1 MKKLDLFKISFAS
14 IISNKLRTM
23 LSMLGVVIGV
33 ITIILVV
40 AIGTWAQKQVEAQFK
55 SLNVNTILV
64 MANRGIELNQSH
76 VDLIKES
83 PYVSTS
89 AGFYRSNVSANS
101 SDATVGTVSLAG
113 LWITPDIFTIIS
125 LKFEAGGM
133 FDATVEKEKYVI
145 LGYGALTQLFPNQT
159 ASSVMNT
166 TVTINKKEYTVVG
179 VLKKSG
185 AGFWP
190 MTFDDAVY
198 FPIKTFES
206 FIVKQKPQL
215 QVIALA
221 KDTKYVAQAVEDI
234 TQKLTEALK
243 LDTGSNS
250 LRVIDAW
257 SSVSTAIENAK
268 TLTYLL
274 IGVASIVFIVSGIG
288 IMNVMFAS
296 VAERTKEIGILKS
309 IGANQS
315 SVLWQFLLESFILT
329 LFGSAIGVIVGEA
342 VIFFDPF
349 GTTLPLL
356 RSIYWDGMAV
366 IFAMMTGI
374 FFGWYPAWRAS
385 KLDPVDALRL

>member
-1 MKKLDLFKISFAS
+1 MKKTDLFIIAFSS
-14 IISNKLRTM
+14 IVSNKTRTA
-23 LSMLGVVIGV
+23 LSMLGVIIGV

-40 AIGTWAQKQVEAQFK
+40 AIGTGAQKQVQDQFK
-55 SLNVNTILV
+55 SLNVNTIMV
-64 MANRGIELNQSH
+64 MGMRGIDITQKDI
-76 VDLIKES
+76 DLIGES
-83 PYVSTS
+83 PYISTV
-89 AGFYRSNVSANS
+89 AGFYRSNVSVNS
-101 SDATVGTVSLAG
+101 SDASVGTVSLSG
-113 LWITPDIFTIIS
+113 LGITADLFKIIS
-125 LKFEAGGM
+125 LKFDTGAM

-159 ASSVMNT
+159 AASVMNT
-166 TVTINKKEYTVVG
+166 TVTIAKKDYTIVG
-179 VLKKSG
+179 VLQKSG
-185 AGFWP
+185 AGFGP
-190 MTFDDAVY
+190 VTFDDAVY
-198 FPIKTFES
+198 FPTKTYEKY
-206 FIVKQKPQL
+206 IVKQKPLL

-221 KDTKYVAQAVEDI
+221 KDTKYVAQAVEDM
-234 TQKLTEALK
+234 TQKLTELHE
-243 LDTGSNS
+243 LESGSNN
-250 LRVIDAW
+250 LRVIDAG

-329 LFGSAIGVIVGEA
+329 LLGSLLGVIVGEV

-349 GTTLPLL
+349 GDTLPLL
-356 RSIYWDGMAV
+356 RSVYGDIMAV

>member
-1 MKKLDLFKISFAS
+1 MKKIDLFKISFAS
-14 IISNKLRTM
+14 IVSNKLRTV
-23 LSMLGVVIGV
+23 LSMLGVIIGV

-40 AIGTWAQKQVEAQFK
+40 AIGTGAQKQVEAQFK
-55 SLNVNTILV
+55 SLNVNTIMV
-64 MANRGIELNQSH
+64 MANRGIQLNSED

-83 PYVSTS
+83 PYIQAS
-89 AGFYRSNVSANS
+89 AGFYRSNVSVNS
-101 SDATVGTVSLAG
+101 SNASAGTVSLAALG
-113 LWITPDIFTIIS
+113 ITSDLFDIIS
-125 LKFEAGGM
+125 LKFDTGSM
-133 FDATVEKEKYVI
+133 FDETMEKEKYVI

-159 ASSVMNT
+159 AASVMNT
-166 TVTINKKEYTVVG
+166 SVTINKKDYTITG

-190 MTFDDAVY
+190 LTFDDSVY
-198 FPIKTFES
+198 FPIKTFEK
-206 FIVKQKPQL
+206 FIVKQQPQL

-221 KDTKYVAQAVEDI
+221 KDTKVVTQAVDNVTE
-234 TQKLTEALK
+234 KLNELHK
-243 LDTGSNS
+243 LDAGSNS
-250 LRVIDAW
+250 LRVIDAG

-274 IGVASIVFIVSGIG
+274 IGVASIVFVVSGIG

-309 IGANQS
+309 IGANQE

-329 LFGSAIGVIVGEA
+329 LLSSVIGVILWEL
-342 VIFFDPF
+342 IITIDPF
-349 GTTLPLL
+349 GTSLPLI
-356 RSIYWDGMAV
+356 RSMYGDIIAV

-374 FFGWYPAWRAS
+374 FFWWYPAWRAS

>member
-1 MKKLDLFKISFAS
+1 MKKSDLFRISFAS
-14 IISNKLRTM
+14 IVSNKLRTM
-23 LSMLGVVIGV
+23 LSMLGVIIGV

-40 AIGTWAQKQVEAQFK
+40 AIGQGAQKQVEEQFK

-64 MANRGIELNQSH
+64 FGMRGIELSQKDI
-76 VDLIKES
+76 DLIKES

-89 AGFYRSNVSANS
+89 AGFYRSNVSVNS
-101 SDATVGTVSLAG
+101 ADASVGAVSLSALG
-113 LWITPDIFTIIS
+113 ITPDLFSIIS
-125 LKFEAGGM
+125 LKFDTGSM
-133 FDATVEKEKYVI
+133 FDDTVQSEKYVI
-145 LGYGALTQLFPNQT
+145 LGYGAFTQLFPNQT
-159 ASSVMNT
+159 AASVMNT
-166 TVTINKKEYTVVG
+166 TVTINKKDYTITG

-185 AGFWP
+185 SGFGP
-190 MTFDDAVY
+190 ITFDDAVY
-198 FPIKTFES
+198 FPSKTFEK

-215 QVIALA
+215 QVIILA
-221 KDTKYVAQAVEDI
+221 KDTKLVTQAVDDV
-234 TQKLTEALK
+234 TQKLDDFHK
-243 LDTGSNS
+243 LATGSNE
-250 LRVIDAW
+250 LRVIDAG

-309 IGANQS
+309 IGANQQS
-315 SVLWQFLLESFILT
+315 ILWQFLLESFILT
-329 LFGSAIGVIVGEA
+329 LLGSVTGVIVGE
-342 VIFFDPF
+342 IIITLDPF

-356 RSIYWDGMAV
+356 RSLYGDIISV
-366 IFAMMTGI
+366 VFAMMTGI

>member
-1 MKKLDLFKISFAS
+1 MKKIDLFKISFAS
-14 IISNKLRTM
+14 IVSNKLRTM
-23 LSMLGVVIGV
+23 LSMLGVIIGV

-40 AIGTWAQKQVEAQFK
+40 AIGTGAQKQVQDQFK
-55 SLNVNTILV
+55 SLNVNTIMV
-64 MANRGIELNQSH
+64 MWMRGIDITQKDI
-76 VDLIKES
+76 DLIWES
-83 PYVSTS
+83 PYISTV
-89 AGFYRSNVSANS
+89 AGFYRSTISANGP
-101 SDATVGTVSLAG
+101 DAAIGTVSLSG
-113 LWITPDIFTIIS
+113 LGITADLFKIIS
-125 LKFEAGGM
+125 LKFDTGAM
-133 FDATVEKEKYVI
+133 FDATVEKEKYAI
-145 LGYGALTQLFPNQT
+145 LGYGAFTQLFPNQT
-159 ASSVMNT
+159 PASVMNT
-166 TVTINKKEYTVVG
+166 SITVSKKDYIIVW

-185 AGFWP
+185 AWFWP
-190 MTFDDAVY
+190 VTFDDAIY
-198 FPIKTFES
+198 FPMKTFEKY
-206 FIVKQKPQL
+206 IVKQKPLL

-221 KDTKYVAQAVEDI
+221 KDTKYVAQAVEDM
-234 TQKLTEALK
+234 TQKLTDLHELES
-243 LDTGSNS
+243 GSNN
-250 LRVIDAW
+250 LRVIDAG

-329 LFGSAIGVIVGEA
+329 LFGSVIGVIVGEA

-356 RSIYWDGMAV
+356 RSIYWDIMAV